1 MGKKKEVECL
11 LLIRMSKEKKGKRGR
26 NWRRERL
33 KLETAE
39 MQSC

>member
-11 LLIRMSKEKKGKRGR
+11 LLIRMSKEKKGRGR